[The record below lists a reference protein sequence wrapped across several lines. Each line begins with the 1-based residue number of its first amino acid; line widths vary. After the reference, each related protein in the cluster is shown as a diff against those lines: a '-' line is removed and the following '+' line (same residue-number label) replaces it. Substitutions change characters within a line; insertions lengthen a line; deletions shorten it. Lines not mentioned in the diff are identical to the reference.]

1 MSAPLGRFV
10 LVELH
15 EDLARHGTTSNVAK
29 LSIKHVPGVASVT
42 DLAAIGMSTLETI
55 LRTPDYD
62 PPLPVAPEPTQ
73 LELGA

>member
-29 LSIKHVPGVASVT
+29 LCLMHVPGVASVT
-42 DLAAIGMSTLETI
+42 DLAAIGAQTLETI

-62 PPLPVAPEPTQ
+62 PPMPLEPSQRQ